1 MRTTGAQSA
10 RRRGSY
16 RRPLTI
22 AFALVVVFMVV
33 EVMVGFLTGSLALL
47 SDAGHMAT
55 DALGLGMSL
64 AAVVAADNGS
74 RRNGHTFGI
83 YRVEILAALA
93 NAALLFAVSGYVIWE
108 AVARL
113 QDPVE
118 LAALPVLVVAAVGL
132 GVNLISWKLL
142 RQGATESLN
151 ARGAYIEVSADLAG
165 SIGVMLG
172 ALVTL
177 ATGWAYA
184 DPLMAAA
191 IGVSIIPR
199 AWRLGA
205 HAVRILIQAAPAD
218 IDLDVI
224 EGELRAIPGVEEVHD
239 LHLWTLTSNMDVAS
253 AHVVIGDA
261 LETHRV
267 LDAARTVLE
276 GRHGIDHATLQ
287 VEPTSHRACSEVN
300 W

>member
-1 MRTTGAQSA
+1 
-10 RRRGSY
+10 
-16 RRPLTI
+16 LTI

-33 EVMVGFLTGSLALL
+33 EAVVAFLTGSLALL

-64 AAVVAADNGS
+64 AAVVAADKGS
-74 RRNGHTFGI
+74 RRTSHTFGI

-93 NAALLFAVSGYVIWE
+93 NTVLLLAVSGYVIWE
-108 AVARL
+108 AVVRL

-118 LAALPVLVVAAVGL
+118 MTALPVLVVATIGL
-132 GVNLISWKLL
+132 VVNLISWRLL
-142 RQGATESLN
+142 RQGAAHSLN
-151 ARGAYIEVSADLAG
+151 IRGAYLEVSADLVG
-165 SIGVMLG
+165 SVGVILA

-184 DPLMAAA
+184 DPLVAAG
-191 IGVSIIPR
+191 IGLLILPR

-205 HAVRILIQAAPAD
+205 QAVRILIQAAPPGVD
-218 IDLDVI
+218 I
-224 EGELRAIPGVEEVHD
+224 EGITQELRAISGVEDVHD
-239 LHLWTLTSNMDVAS
+239 LHLWTLTSAMEVAT
-253 AHVVIGDA
+253 AHIVIGEDVEA
-261 LETHRV
+261 HPV
-267 LDAARTVLE
+267 LDSAREVLE

-287 VEPTSHRACSEVN
+287 VEPASHRDCLEAN